1 MLISTNL
8 LNCGTSLTVA
18 KEAGISVEGNLFES
32 NLILEQDSELGEI
45 YYVLDDDRIQE
56 CAVIDFLDIAIAR
69 GSRYELYSKGL
80 CKNYSKY

>member
-18 KEAGISVEGNLFES
+18 KAAGISVERNLFEP
-32 NLILEQDSELGEI
+32 NLILEQDSKLGEI

-56 CAVIDFLDIAIAR
+56 CAVIDFLDR
-69 GSRYELYSKGL
+69 GSRYELYSKGW